1 MREQGRSRS
10 LLLCVIGF
18 ALVTLT
24 AGAAKLLLLS
34 PPQQTVWF
42 ITTVC
47 FASALWLA
55 AVVLV
60 RRGNTPRG
68 AIWIVL
74 VVAAAMRTITFAT
87 QPLLSSD
94 IYRYAWDG
102 RVQRAGINPYR
113 YVPDV
118 PQLAVLRDQVVF
130 PNINRANYAHTIYP
144 PAAEAIFAAAALFA
158 PGLYGM
164 RAVMAGFDVLCIGC
178 IAALLCLMERNP
190 AELLIYAWLPLP
202 VWEFAGSGHIDA
214 AATGLIALALLLS
227 ALGGPVPLGIT
238 LAAATF
244 TKFLPGAVLPV
255 FWRDGRWKLL
265 CVFVVT
271 GIALYLPYL
280 SVGRGVFGFLRGYT
294 VEEGLRNG
302 HGVVLLDI
310 LSRFGSLPHWAATAY
325 FVSVLVVLTALSARF
340 AFGVALGY
348 SRSQHIEGQA
358 RRAAILGAVLLA
370 AISPHYPWYFSWLAP
385 LVCVAP
391 LGSVLWLLA
400 AAPLLA
406 HDSVESLIVPLTV
419 YVPAGILAVRDL
431 HEARVRTKSATTDA
445 LEKPGW
451 PRSR

>member
-1 MREQGRSRS
+1 MREQGRSPS
-10 LLLCVIGF
+10 LWLFVIGF

-24 AGAAKLLLLS
+24 AAGAVVLLLS
-34 PPQQTVWF
+34 PPRHTAWF
-42 ITTVC
+42 MTTLC
-47 FASALWLA
+47 IAGALWLA

-60 RRGNTPRG
+60 RRGDPPRE

-74 VVAAAMRTITFAT
+74 VVTAAMRGITFAAP
-87 QPLLSSD
+87 PLLSTD
-94 IYRYAWDG
+94 IYRYVWDG

-113 YVPDV
+113 YVPDAAE
-118 PQLAVLRDQVVF
+118 LAVLRDQVVF

-144 PAAEAIFAAAALFA
+144 PAAEAIFAAAAFVA
-158 PGLYGM
+158 PGRYGM
-164 RAVMAGFDVLCIGC
+164 KAVMAGFDVLSMGC
-178 IAALLCLMERNP
+178 IAALLRLMNRNP

-214 AATGLIALALLLS
+214 AATGLMALALVLS
-227 ALGGPVPLGIT
+227 ALGRPAPLGIT
-238 LAAATF
+238 LAVATF

-265 CVFVVT
+265 CVFVAT
-271 GIALYLPYL
+271 AIALYLPYL
-280 SVGRGVFGFLRGYT
+280 GVGRDVFGFLRGYT

-302 HGVVLLDI
+302 HGIVLLDV

-325 FVSVLVVLTALSARF
+325 FVFVLVVFAALSARF
-340 AFGVALGY
+340 AFGGASAG
-348 SRSQHIEGQA
+348 SRSQHVECQA
-358 RRAAILGAVLLA
+358 RRAAVLGAVVLV

-406 HDSVESLIVPLTV
+406 HDSVESLVVPLTV

-431 HEARVRTKSATTDA
+431 YEARVRTKSTATA
-445 LEKPGW
+445 LPEKPG
-451 PRSR
+451 